1 MWFLINQYSLVFA
14 LLFIGPVS
22 WIVVS
27 RALDW
32 KWGTLSLVFFCIG
45 ALLFFF
51 TQSSKSSLID
61 TRGNGIMLSLQ
72 VLRCWWNF
80 TLIIE
85 LDA

>member
-61 TRGNGIMLSLQ
+61 TRGEWDTALSSGAPML
-72 VLRCWWNF
+72 V
-80 TLIIE
+80 E
-85 LDA
+85 LYSDY

>member
-45 ALLFFF
+45 ALIFFF

-61 TRGNGIMLSLQ
+61 TRGEWDNGLSSGAPML
-72 VLRCWWNF
+72 V
-80 TLIIE
+80 E
-85 LDA
+85 LYSDY

>member
-45 ALLFFF
+45 ALIFFF

-61 TRGNGIMLSLQ
+61 TRGEWDNALSSGVPML
-72 VLRCWWNF
+72 V
-80 TLIIE
+80 E
-85 LDA
+85 LYSDY